1 MIYCRRST
9 ASIVLT
15 AIGNAILS
23 LTLINFFVDVATITK
38 GEAYAILYGFYI
50 ILFLWI
56 VLIIINIFMFKFKSE
71 LSVRHP
77 PDQPVNN

>member
-1 MIYCRRST
+1 LY
-9 ASIVLT
+9 ASFSP
-15 AIGNAILS
+15 AIGNTILS
-23 LTLINFFVDVATITK
+23 MTLIYFFIDLATIKK

-50 ILFLWI
+50 IVFLWI